1 MATLEREFSAR
12 WGVDEVFRYFRDGI
26 LAGSQSVTDGGGSVY
41 ETEGAR
47 FIVRVFE
54 RFSLT
59 DRDLVSLS
67 LLLADLGDGRI
78 RLTGIT
84 AGCGRLEKLWTY
96 GEEAFL
102 KKLTKLGFI
111 SGRKN
116 RETAEKYRSD
126 LSIKVPGIKQMVVNL
141 SGGNQQKV
149 VLAKALAAD
158 PEIIIFDEPTKG
170 IDVGAKQEIYQLMNT
185 LAEAGKAIIMISSD
199 MEEILGMSDRIVVL
213 HEGTVAG
220 ELHRDEFSQERVLQL
235 ASGM

>member
-84 AGCGRLEKLWTY
+84 AGCG
-96 GEEAFL
+96 EEAFL
-102 KKLTKLGFI
+102 KKLTKLADGFD
-111 SGRKN
+111 
-116 RETAEKYRSD
+116 AAH
-126 LSIKVPGIKQMVVNL
+126 P
-141 SGGNQQKV
+141 QQ
-149 VLAKALAAD
+149 
-158 PEIIIFDEPTKG
+158 
-170 IDVGAKQEIYQLMNT
+170 
-185 LAEAGKAIIMISSD
+185 
-199 MEEILGMSDRIVVL
+199 
-213 HEGTVAG
+213 
-220 ELHRDEFSQERVLQL
+220 
-235 ASGM
+235 

>member
-26 LAGSQSVTDGGGSVY
+26 LAGSQSVTDGGGSVS

-59 DRDLVSLS
+59 DWDLVSLS

-84 AGCGRLEKLWTY
+84 AGCGGLEKLWTY

-102 KKLTKLGFI
+102 KKLTKLADGFD
-111 SGRKN
+111 
-116 RETAEKYRSD
+116 AAH
-126 LSIKVPGIKQMVVNL
+126 P
-141 SGGNQQKV
+141 QQ
-149 VLAKALAAD
+149 
-158 PEIIIFDEPTKG
+158 
-170 IDVGAKQEIYQLMNT
+170 
-185 LAEAGKAIIMISSD
+185 
-199 MEEILGMSDRIVVL
+199 
-213 HEGTVAG
+213 
-220 ELHRDEFSQERVLQL
+220 
-235 ASGM
+235 

>member
-96 GEEAFL
+96 GEEA
-102 KKLTKLGFI
+102 
-111 SGRKN
+111 GR
-116 RETAEKYRSD
+116 RVRCRPPTTVGERAPSA
-126 LSIKVPGIKQMVVNL
+126 
-141 SGGNQQKV
+141 GGRWH
-149 VLAKALAAD
+149 LARGHQRRAA
-158 PEIIIFDEPTKG
+158 
-170 IDVGAKQEIYQLMNT
+170 
-185 LAEAGKAIIMISSD
+185 
-199 MEEILGMSDRIVVL
+199 
-213 HEGTVAG
+213 
-220 ELHRDEFSQERVLQL
+220 
-235 ASGM
+235 

>member
-54 RFSLT
+54 RFSPT
-59 DRDLVSLS
+59 DWDLVSLS

-84 AGCGRLEKLWTY
+84 AGCGGLEKLWTY

-102 KKLTKLGFI
+102 KKLTKLADGFDAAHPQQ
-111 SGRKN
+111 SGRG
-116 RETAEKYRSD
+116 RP
-126 LSIKVPGIKQMVVNL
+126 L
-141 SGGNQQKV
+141 
-149 VLAKALAAD
+149 LAAAGTLLEVISAEPPKIFFD
-158 PEIIIFDEPTKG
+158 GFGMELPE
-170 IDVGAKQEIYQLMNT
+170 GAYREYPKCDLLYDLP
-185 LAEAGKAIIMISSD
+185 
-199 MEEILGMSDRIVVL
+199 
-213 HEGTVAG
+213 
-220 ELHRDEFSQERVLQL
+220 
-235 ASGM
+235 

>member
-102 KKLTKLGFI
+102 KKLTKRLVILFP
-111 SGRKN
+111 N
-116 RETAEKYRSD
+116 CA
-126 LSIKVPGIKQMVVNL
+126 L
-141 SGGNQQKV
+141 
-149 VLAKALAAD
+149 KAL
-158 PEIIIFDEPTKG
+158 ILNLL
-170 IDVGAKQEIYQLMNT
+170 KQLIHNRL
-185 LAEAGKAIIMISSD
+185 S
-199 MEEILGMSDRIVVL
+199 
-213 HEGTVAG
+213 
-220 ELHRDEFSQERVLQL
+220 
-235 ASGM
+235 

>member
-102 KKLTKLGFI
+102 QKLTKLADGFD
-111 SGRKN
+111 
-116 RETAEKYRSD
+116 AAH
-126 LSIKVPGIKQMVVNL
+126 P
-141 SGGNQQKV
+141 QQ
-149 VLAKALAAD
+149 
-158 PEIIIFDEPTKG
+158 
-170 IDVGAKQEIYQLMNT
+170 
-185 LAEAGKAIIMISSD
+185 
-199 MEEILGMSDRIVVL
+199 
-213 HEGTVAG
+213 
-220 ELHRDEFSQERVLQL
+220 
-235 ASGM
+235 

>member
-1 MATLEREFSAR
+1 MATLEREFSAH

-84 AGCGRLEKLWTY
+84 AGCGGLEKLWTY

-102 KKLTKLGFI
+102 KKLTKLLV
-111 SGRKN
+111 
-116 RETAEKYRSD
+116 TLL
-126 LSIKVPGIKQMVVNL
+126 LSYVSKVLIQSLLKQQIHNL
-141 SGGNQQKV
+141 
-149 VLAKALAAD
+149 L
-158 PEIIIFDEPTKG
+158 F
-170 IDVGAKQEIYQLMNT
+170 
-185 LAEAGKAIIMISSD
+185 
-199 MEEILGMSDRIVVL
+199 
-213 HEGTVAG
+213 
-220 ELHRDEFSQERVLQL
+220 
-235 ASGM
+235 

>member
-102 KKLTKLGFI
+102 KKLTKRLVILFP
-111 SGRKN
+111 N
-116 RETAEKYRSD
+116 CA
-126 LSIKVPGIKQMVVNL
+126 L
-141 SGGNQQKV
+141 
-149 VLAKALAAD
+149 KAL
-158 PEIIIFDEPTKG
+158 
-170 IDVGAKQEIYQLMNT
+170 
-185 LAEAGKAIIMISSD
+185 
-199 MEEILGMSDRIVVL
+199 ILNLLKLLTHNRLS
-213 HEGTVAG
+213 
-220 ELHRDEFSQERVLQL
+220 
-235 ASGM
+235 

>member
-78 RLTGIT
+78 QAHRSPPAA
-84 AGCGRLEKLWTY
+84 AGWRSY
-96 GEEAFL
+96 GPMARRPF
-102 KKLTKLGFI
+102 
-111 SGRKN
+111 
-116 RETAEKYRSD
+116 
-126 LSIKVPGIKQMVVNL
+126 
-141 SGGNQQKV
+141 
-149 VLAKALAAD
+149 
-158 PEIIIFDEPTKG
+158 
-170 IDVGAKQEIYQLMNT
+170 
-185 LAEAGKAIIMISSD
+185 
-199 MEEILGMSDRIVVL
+199 
-213 HEGTVAG
+213 
-220 ELHRDEFSQERVLQL
+220 
-235 ASGM
+235 

>member
-59 DRDLVSLS
+59 DQNLVSLS

-102 KKLTKLGFI
+102 KKLTKHSVFPSANCALKARKI
-111 SGRKN
+111 SC
-116 RETAEKYRSD
+116 
-126 LSIKVPGIKQMVVNL
+126 
-141 SGGNQQKV
+141 
-149 VLAKALAAD
+149 ALLLI
-158 PEIIIFDEPTKG
+158 PSRQF
-170 IDVGAKQEIYQLMNT
+170 
-185 LAEAGKAIIMISSD
+185 
-199 MEEILGMSDRIVVL
+199 
-213 HEGTVAG
+213 
-220 ELHRDEFSQERVLQL
+220 
-235 ASGM
+235 

>member
-1 MATLEREFSAR
+1 MATLEREFSAH

-84 AGCGRLEKLWTY
+84 AGCGGLEKLWTY
-96 GEEAFL
+96 GE
-102 KKLTKLGFI
+102 
-111 SGRKN
+111 
-116 RETAEKYRSD
+116 
-126 LSIKVPGIKQMVVNL
+126 
-141 SGGNQQKV
+141 
-149 VLAKALAAD
+149 
-158 PEIIIFDEPTKG
+158 
-170 IDVGAKQEIYQLMNT
+170 
-185 LAEAGKAIIMISSD
+185 
-199 MEEILGMSDRIVVL
+199 
-213 HEGTVAG
+213 
-220 ELHRDEFSQERVLQL
+220 
-235 ASGM
+235 

>member
-59 DRDLVSLS
+59 DRDLVSL
-67 LLLADLGDGRI
+67 GDGRI

-102 KKLTKLGFI
+102 KKLTKLADGFD
-111 SGRKN
+111 
-116 RETAEKYRSD
+116 AAH
-126 LSIKVPGIKQMVVNL
+126 P
-141 SGGNQQKV
+141 QQ
-149 VLAKALAAD
+149 
-158 PEIIIFDEPTKG
+158 
-170 IDVGAKQEIYQLMNT
+170 
-185 LAEAGKAIIMISSD
+185 
-199 MEEILGMSDRIVVL
+199 
-213 HEGTVAG
+213 
-220 ELHRDEFSQERVLQL
+220 
-235 ASGM
+235 

>member
-12 WGVDEVFRYFRDGI
+12 WGVDEGFRYFRDGI

-84 AGCGRLEKLWTY
+84 AGCGGLEKLWTY

-170 IDVGAKQEIYQLMNT
+170 IDVGAKQEIYQ
-185 LAEAGKAIIMISSD
+185 
-199 MEEILGMSDRIVVL
+199 R
-213 HEGTVAG
+213 
-220 ELHRDEFSQERVLQL
+220 
-235 ASGM
+235 